1 LFITSFV
8 ILLDSFSSNGL
19 LDSLLSKSPKE
30 EEFNLLKYARE
41 QQAER
46 RKAAEMDKWQA
57 GLAAGLGM
65 LGGTSQYALENI
77 GKGGQMGVQQL
88 ANAQR
93 LRASQD
99 IADNKLLGTA
109 YNANMVNNYR
119 KAALAQGKELGEA
132 RLNQDMIKA
141 REAHV
146 DKVMKDRYGMDM
158 LALGQLRRQRDLGK
172 LDADKLKDLERLERT
187 IKQVETDALKKYPMQ
202 TSRGSSGVIRLD

>member
-1 LFITSFV
+1 
-8 ILLDSFSSNGL
+8 
-19 LDSLLSKSPKE
+19 
-30 EEFNLLKYARE
+30 LLKYARE

-88 ANAQR
+88 ANSQR

-119 KAALAQGKELGEA
+119 NAALAQNKDLRETA
-132 RLNQDMIKA
+132 LNQDMIKA
-141 REAHV
+141 REAHI
-146 DKVMKDRYGMDM
+146 DKAMKERFGMD
-158 LALGQLRRQRDLGK
+158 LLTLGQLKRQRDLGK
-172 LDADKLKDLERLERT
+172 LDADKLKDLQNIERN
-187 IKQVETDALKKYPMQ
+187 IKQFETEALRRYPMQ